1 MARVYFCVLDL
12 FYKKNKKYSK
22 KLLTYAKSY
31 VILKTEKKVTQIK
44 AKEAFPMDMLDE
56 PQNSQLNRSS
66 GDAFNNN

>member
-1 MARVYFCVLDL
+1 MLDL

-22 KLLTYAKSY
+22 KLLTYAKPY

-44 AKEAFPMDMLDE
+44 VKEAFPMDMLDE